1 MEPLI
6 CLWDEPVCEQNRSK
20 IENMW
25 QAIRKLFIR
34 LFVLGLVILSL
45 PFIWRAL
52 IVLSYSGRIQTAE
65 SVEPARV
72 VIVFGAGIRGNAYPS
87 DVLRDRL
94 DVAIE
99 LYKTGKVERLLLTGD
114 NSFENYN
121 EPGVMA
127 AYAESQ
133 GVPLAH
139 IQQDFGGRRTYDSC
153 YRAKHIF
160 GLEDAILVTQQFHM
174 PRALFLCRS
183 MNINAS
189 GVTADVQSYIRIRW
203 FQVREIGATAQ
214 AALDVIR
221 MEPPPVMGEPI
232 LID

>member
-1 MEPLI
+1 
-6 CLWDEPVCEQNRSK
+6 
-20 IENMW
+20 MW
-25 QAIRKLFIR
+25 LTIRKILVR
-34 LFVLGLVILSL
+34 LFLAGLIIAAL
-45 PFIWRAL
+45 PFVWRAL
-52 IVLSYSGRIQTAE
+52 IVVSYSGRIHTTE
-65 SVEPARV
+65 SVEPDRV
-72 VIVFGAGIRGNAYPS
+72 AIVFGAGIRGNGRPS

-99 LYKTGKVERLLLTGD
+99 LYKAGKVERLLLTGD

-121 EPGVMA
+121 EPGVMV

-133 GVPLAH
+133 GVPAEH
-139 IQQDFGGRRTYDSC
+139 IQPDFGGRRTYDSC

-160 GLEDAILVTQQFHM
+160 GLKDAILVTQRFHM

-189 GVTADVQSYIRIRW
+189 GVTADVQSYVRIRW

-214 AALDVIR
+214 AALDVVQ

-232 LID
+232 VIE

>member
-1 MEPLI
+1 
-6 CLWDEPVCEQNRSK
+6 
-20 IENMW
+20 MW
-25 QAIRKLFIR
+25 LTIRKILVR
-34 LFVLGLVILSL
+34 LFLAGLILCAL
-45 PFIWRAL
+45 PFVWRAI
-52 IVLSYSGRIQTAE
+52 IVLSYNGRIYTAE
-65 SVEPARV
+65 SVESARV
-72 VIVFGAGIRGNAYPS
+72 AIVFGAGIRGNSYPS

-99 LYKTGKVERLLLTGD
+99 LYEMGKVERLLLTGD

-121 EPGVMA
+121 EPRVMA
-127 AYAESQ
+127 AYVERQ
-133 GVPLAH
+133 GVPIAH

-189 GVTADVQSYIRIRW
+189 GVTADAQSYIRIRW
-203 FQVREIGATAQ
+203 FQVREIGATVQ
-214 AALDVIR
+214 AALDVVR